1 MMIQVPTGE
10 SQAGL
15 GAERSGR
22 RSAIFEPIESD
33 YVVTEIS
40 HAYWIFNHSSYG
52 CR

>member
-1 MMIQVPTGE
+1 MMIQVPRGE

-22 RSAIFEPIESD
+22 RSAIFEPIESA

-40 HAYWIFNHSSYG
+40 HACWIFNHSSYG